1 MIGFSAF
8 HEFTPFAKESFLS
21 FGTLLKNK
29 PLYGLFPETALA
41 TLDGSNSLVT
51 PFLPLIGKLFNSKLT
66 LEYKKILFQLLKGD
80 TWSTPVEISTI
91 LEEEKG
97 KIKWQK

>member
-41 TLDGSNSLVT
+41 ILDGSNSLVV
-51 PFLPLIGKLFNSKLT
+51 PFLPLIGKSLNSDLLYCTRSKTHLKVFNQ
-66 LEYKKILFQLLKGD
+66 F
-80 TWSTPVEISTI
+80 TI
-91 LEEEKG
+91 
-97 KIKWQK
+97 